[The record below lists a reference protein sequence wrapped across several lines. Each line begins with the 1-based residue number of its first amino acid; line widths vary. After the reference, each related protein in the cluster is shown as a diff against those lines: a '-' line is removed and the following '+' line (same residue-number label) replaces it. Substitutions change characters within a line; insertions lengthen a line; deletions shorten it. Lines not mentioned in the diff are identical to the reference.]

1 MNSILLT
8 AITTAFLLITLV
20 FIMDIHRT
28 IKQLNHNMYR
38 LNKKLIFLVTG
49 TIPENDYPYHDEDTE
64 DMKEENKS
72 NNILNIDDYF

>member
-1 MNSILLT
+1 MTSLLLT

-38 LNKKLIFLVTG
+38 LNKKIIFLITG
-49 TIPENDYPYHDEDTE
+49 STIIDEEYPYQDEETE
-64 DMKEENKS
+64 DMKD
-72 NNILNIDDYF
+72 NNVLNIDDYF